1 MLTNRADKEGGP
13 MNTQLTIEETDELR
27 ERIEEAGLLA
37 HEVLCRNLDLEEE
50 VVFPVYLYDSGES
63 REEI

>member
-1 MLTNRADKEGGP
+1 
-13 MNTQLTIEETDELR
+13 MNIQLSIAETDELK

-37 HEVLCRNLDLEEE
+37 HEVLCHDLDLEEE